1 MKLLITTAL
10 ATALMATGAIAEDA
24 SRGAGNAASEE
35 VAGATKHADA
45 VTESMIYDAEGNE
58 YAIQYDESGNA
69 TSEDMLDRSRGAGNE
84 TSSETAG
91 VDNQQE
97 WYDSEGNTVGV
108 MWDDEGMMTFEA
120 NEGEYADNAG
130 SYRSRGAGDTT
141 SAEVSGDDNMQEAD

>member
-1 MKLLITTAL
+1 MPETHIAQLNIGRFRFPTDDPRMAGFMDNLDRVNAL
-10 ATALMATGAIAEDA
+10 AERSPGFVWRM
-24 SRGAGNAASEE
+24 
-35 VAGATKHADA
+35 
-45 VTESMIYDAEGNE
+45 
-58 YAIQYDESGNA
+58 QDESGNA

-130 SYRSRGAGDTT
+130 SYRSRGAGDMT